1 MRLSELLVQENNIM
15 HSMIRKG
22 LLGTLFAGGLI
33 ALGATAANAADT
45 TTSALGNA
53 QAPKSLHR
61 CPFR

>member
-1 MRLSELLVQENNIM
+1 M